1 MLMLEVRSRMREPT
15 IFYRR
20 QFLEQATFGYELSST
35 TNERLYISEFQRNTA
50 IKASHNMREVVDQ
63 KTVN

>member
-1 MLMLEVRSRMREPT
+1 
-15 IFYRR
+15 
-20 QFLEQATFGYELSST
+20 LSST